1 MKMKL
6 LLKDF
11 IRKNEG
17 KLMSKK
23 ERNFEVELQ
32 EKSSSSWSVIVSF
45 KKKSQTV
52 AHITKLDQQHYEVE
66 QLSNSV
72 TSKVVTASLEE
83 ALNIALMQFNLHL
96 H

>member
-6 LLKDF
+6 LLKNF

-52 AHITKLDQQHYEVE
+52 AHITKLEIGR
-66 QLSNSV
+66 
-72 TSKVVTASLEE
+72 ASGRERG
-83 ALNIALMQFNLHL
+83 
-96 H
+96 

>member
-6 LLKDF
+6 LLKNF

-45 KKKSQTV
+45 KKKIPNGGT
-52 AHITKLDQQHYEVE
+52 YY
-66 QLSNSV
+66 
-72 TSKVVTASLEE
+72 
-83 ALNIALMQFNLHL
+83 
-96 H
+96 

>member
-45 KKKSQTV
+45 KKKSQMV

-83 ALNIALMQFNLHL
+83 ALNSALMQFNLHL